1 MRPQQF
7 IAEYLPGISYGAYRN
22 HLMILVR
29 NGLLFKVEQ
38 GGGRTTHGRGKT
50 TRYRVNSPAVKT
62 PHPEQLKQPDIVRSP
77 EAPTPQPDVSEELEP
92 DANLEVYERVDELLA
107 SGITPEQMLS
117 ILAVISN
124 TMSDF
129 RNPSDPQQNQVNAD
143 RNLSGNVT
151 GLDDSQRNLSQN
163 LTGLE
168 RETCQTK
175 EKPVRFP
182 GTSDRNLSG
191 NLTGTPIHEEKSPED
206 KEHAAAADENLTGLE
221 RGSSEF
227 FETLTTALADT
238 GHRGIRPAQF
248 ADLTGFLGD
257 YENLTGSPPDQRT
270 ADYIV
275 GRVSESRGV
284 RNVVGF
290 ARKITQDVL
299 TTGEGFVA
307 YKLPPL
313 APPPERPEE
322 PLPPPD
328 WAVLHLSHVKQDSP
342 AQDVWDSV
350 LDKLRGH
357 VSRPAYETWLS
368 ESSGAAYAEGQ
379 FVVGTANSFTSEM
392 LQNRMHP
399 LIERALRDVT
409 HTDVIVQYAV
419 APLEDRGECPICEA
433 LETQQAAAS

>member
-1 MRPQQF
+1 M
-7 IAEYLPGISYGAYRN
+7 
-22 HLMILVR
+22 
-29 NGLLFKVEQ
+29 
-38 GGGRTTHGRGKT
+38 
-50 TRYRVNSPAVKT
+50 
-62 PHPEQLKQPDIVRSP
+62 
-77 EAPTPQPDVSEELEP
+77 
-92 DANLEVYERVDELLA
+92 
-107 SGITPEQMLS
+107 
-117 ILAVISN
+117 
-124 TMSDF
+124 
-129 RNPSDPQQNQVNAD
+129 
-143 RNLSGNVT
+143 
-151 GLDDSQRNLSQN
+151 
-163 LTGLE
+163 
-168 RETCQTK
+168 
-175 EKPVRFP
+175 
-182 GTSDRNLSG
+182 
-191 NLTGTPIHEEKSPED
+191 
-206 KEHAAAADENLTGLE
+206 
-221 RGSSEF
+221 
-227 FETLTTALADT
+227 
-238 GHRGIRPAQF
+238 
-248 ADLTGFLGD
+248 
-257 YENLTGSPPDQRT
+257 
-270 ADYIV
+270 

-350 LDKLRGH
+350 LDKLRGQ

-379 FVVGTANSFTSEM
+379 FVVGTANSFASEM

-409 HTDVIVQYAV
+409 HRDVIVQYAV
-419 APLEDRGECPICEA
+419 VPLADRGECPICEA